1 MPEEKT
7 TQDDG
12 QQQEPAENEDTG
24 TGTDGDGGDDGGDGK
39 AGGTTEDIG
48 RQLKNAQAA
57 AKRAAR
63 DRDRLKAELAALQP
77 KKDEAKPGEALDAK
91 AIAEA
96 AKAEMR
102 AEILIERAQ
111 DKVEV
116 LAAKKFANPEI
127 AKRLLAAHT
136 AEFIHDNK
144 VDTEAIQDALDEL
157 LEANPYLAAQ
167 PEKRFKGSADQGVR
181 GGKEPSIDTQIAAAM
196 KAGDIKEQIRLQNLK
211 MLPHIQKMVS
221 GQA

>member
-1 MPEEKT
+1 MPENEN
-7 TQDDG
+7 QNDDG
-12 QQQEPAENEDTG
+12 STEETG
-24 TGTDGDGGDDGGDGK
+24 TTETDETTGTEGGDGD
-39 AGGTTEDIG
+39 AGKTGGATEDPA

-63 DRDRLKAELAALQP
+63 DRDRLKAELAALQAAQP
-77 KKDEAKPGEALDAK
+77 KDTKPAETVDAK

-102 AEILIERAQ
+102 AEVLADRAM

-116 LAAKKFANPEI
+116 LAAKKFANPEL
-127 AKRLLAAHT
+127 AKRLLAAST
-136 AEFIHDNK
+136 ADFIHDNK

-157 LEANPYLAAQ
+157 LEANPYLAAT
-167 PEKRFKGSADQGVR
+167 PEKRFKGSADQGPR
-181 GGKEPSIDTQIAAAM
+181 GGKEPSLDTQIAAAV
-196 KAGDIKEQIRLQNLK
+196 KAGDVREQIRLQNLK
-211 MLPHIQKMVS
+211 MLPAIQKMVS